1 MYRDRVGQIIKEGAT
16 VQTPAGALG
25 KVKSFTSDGRANIVY
40 EWTPKWQP
48 KRNEKEKSSLQ
59 SLTGAK
65 EVILKAELLRVV

>member
-16 VQTPAGALG
+16 VQTPAGMLG
-25 KVKSFTSDGRANIVY
+25 KVRSFNSDGRANIVY
-40 EWTPKWQP
+40 ERTPKWQP

-65 EVILKAELLRVV
+65 EIILKAELLRVV